1 MNAAHLHII
10 LVHLP
15 VILVP
20 TATILLAV
28 ALWRKQ
34 SVIVHTALAIYVAA
48 GVFVVPAFLLGEDAE
63 EIVEDLPGISE
74 DLIEEHEEAADV
86 AFWLTLLVGG
96 TSIIAFGIRNKAPR
110 LQHTSLKFLIVAGA
124 VASGT
129 LAYAASEG
137 GKIRHPEAYETTA
150 PSGHSEEH
158 HAGHD
163 D

>member
-34 SVIVHTALAIYVAA
+34 SAIANTALSLFVAA
-48 GVFVVPAFLLGEDAE
+48 TVFVVPAFLLGDDAE

-74 DLIEEHEEAADV
+74 DSIEEHEEAADV
-86 AFWLTLLVGG
+86 AFWITLFAGG
-96 TSIIAFGIRNKAPR
+96 VALLSLAVSKKAPG
-110 LQHTSLKFLIVAGA
+110 LHHTSLKALVLVGT
-124 VASGT
+124 VASGA

-137 GKIRHPEAYETTA
+137 GRIRHPEAYDTA
-150 PSGHSEEH
+150 VSSSSHEH
-158 HAGHD
+158 HEGHED
-163 D
+163 